1 MGLKIWAITAEIN
14 KHKSIINK
22 NKKKHD
28 KIVLLARTKLNS
40 IVVLISNALID
51 SYVSQDHFV
60 LVKNL
65 LRECEYMNEEIK
77 TQ

>member
-14 KHKSIINK
+14 KHKSIIKK

-40 IVVLISNALID
+40 IVVLISNPLID